1 MGPDPAGAPRFAN
14 ATLRRARLAI
24 DRGRLAVAE
33 EALERSR
40 GAFPRGS
47 KASELHEIMLQ
58 QIYLFTGRDVD
69 LRRRKRAEA
78 DTAKD
83 KADVLRKHWQ
93 IDETWAY
100 PLATLRSRLEEA
112 GRDAPEDDRVWLG
125 KANLA
130 THTARFAEA
139 DDWLKRCL
147 DAAPRIPRSGA
158 PDSSGRWPRTGCP
171 RRWRRSGMSRPMRSS
186 PRRC

>member
-47 KASELHEIMLQ
+47 PAFAMRENLSQ
-58 QIYLFTGRDVD
+58 QLDLFMGRSDE
-69 LRRRKRAEA
+69 LRRRIRDEWDGSGHEAEI
-78 DTAKD
+78 
-83 KADVLRKHWQ
+83 LHKHFLL
-93 IDETWAY
+93 DNARSY
-100 PLATLRSRLEEA
+100 PLVALRSRLEEA
-112 GRDAPEDDRVWLG
+112 GRVAPEDDRVWLG

-130 THTARFAEA
+130 TRTARI
-139 DDWLKRCL
+139 R
-147 DAAPRIPRSGA
+147 
-158 PDSSGRWPRTGCP
+158 
-171 RRWRRSGMSRPMRSS
+171 
-186 PRRC
+186 